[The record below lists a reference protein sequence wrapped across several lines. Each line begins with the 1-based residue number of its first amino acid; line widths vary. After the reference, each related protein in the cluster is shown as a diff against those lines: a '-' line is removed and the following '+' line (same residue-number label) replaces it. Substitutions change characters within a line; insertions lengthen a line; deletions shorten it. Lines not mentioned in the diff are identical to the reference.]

1 MLLSERGVVMEYP
14 SNAYVSWIRYARETL
29 KRNSKNE
36 EYNYKQDYI
45 STNKQMRRFTF
56 EKVS

>member
-1 MLLSERGVVMEYP
+1 MEYP